1 MTAQHLSVDELAEA
15 AEGFAG
21 PRARGPR
28 RVTPRRLPGLPGP
41 VGGSARGHGSAGLHE
56 ICWVNPG
63 HRGDRLSSRHAVGWP
78 VGGLATVS
86 HSGIA
91 GRS

>member
-41 VGGSARGHGSAGLHE
+41 VGGSARVTVLLVYTKSAGSTQVTVVTG
-56 ICWVNPG
+56 CRVGTPSAG
-63 HRGDRLSSRHAVGWP
+63 PSAVLP
-78 VGGLATVS
+78 
-86 HSGIA
+86 
-91 GRS
+91 R